1 MQHIKEAYVEGE
13 GKEKFQEQK
22 MKKTEKKGRTRRES
36 VADEVEEEGE
46 GKRLY

>member
-1 MQHIKEAYVEGE
+1 
-13 GKEKFQEQK
+13 

-46 GKRLY
+46 GKRSRVWLIVLYQGYFHRHAIVI